1 MALQINKEIE
11 TTNKG
16 VVTNPYARI
25 ESYHIDKSFGI
36 MRVSI
41 ALYSSEE
48 DADKNKFVYIEDFL
62 NPLER
67 VSQSGPIATLINFDG
82 QSINYPT
89 LFDFPLAVDETIT
102 EDEYQ
107 TQNLVRTV
115 KYYDFDED
123 GNVIEKTREESYQDR
138 VKIGTKSVTKSRID
152 FSVIGSNPY
161 AWAYTKLKP
170 KLEEVFGEGNV
181 IDL

>member
-11 TTNKG
+11 TINKG
-16 VVTNPYARI
+16 ALSTSYARI
-25 ESYHIDKSFGI
+25 EVYHIDKHIGV

-41 ALYSSEE
+41 ALYVDKD
-48 DADKNKFVYIEDFL
+48 DADKNKFVYHEDFL
-62 NPLER
+62 DPLNR
-67 VSQSGPIATLINFDG
+67 SSQSGPIPTLINVDG
-82 QSINYPT
+82 NSINYPT
-89 LFDFPLAVDETIT
+89 IFDLPLSVDETVT

-107 TQNLVRTV
+107 TQDLVRTV

-123 GNVIEKTREESYQDR
+123 GNVIEKTREETYQDR
-138 VKIGTKSVTKSRID
+138 VKTGTKSVTKSKID
-152 FSVIGSNPY
+152 LSVIGSNPY
-161 AWAYTKLKP
+161 EWAYSKLKP

>member
-25 ESYHIDKSFGI
+25 ESYHIDKGIGI

-41 ALYSSEE
+41 ALYSSKDE
-48 DADKNKFVYIEDFL
+48 ADQNGFVYIEDFL
-62 NPLER
+62 DPLNR
-67 VSQSGPIATLINFDG
+67 APQPGPIATLINFDG
-82 QSINYPT
+82 DSINYPT
-89 LFDFPLAVDETIT
+89 IFDFTLSVDETIT

-107 TQNLVRTV
+107 TQDLVRTV

-123 GNVIEKTREESYQDR
+123 GNVIEKTREENYQDR
-138 VKIGTKSVTKSRID
+138 VKIGTKSVTKSKID
-152 FSVIGSNPY
+152 LSVIGSNPY